1 MGIISWLLFGLIAG
15 VIAKAIHPGNDPGG
29 WIVTIIIGIL
39 GSVVGGW
46 IGSSI
51 LGWGDVNGW
60 NFKSFALS
68 VIGAVILLW
77 IYGMI
82 KRKPSKS

>member
-15 VIAKAIHPGNDPGG
+15 VIAKALHPGKDPGG

-46 IGSSI
+46 IGSSV
-51 LGWGDVNGW
+51 LGWGDVSGW
-60 NFKSFALS
+60 NFKSFALAI
-68 VIGAVILLW
+68 VGAIILLW

-82 KRKPSKS
+82 KRKSPNT

>member
-1 MGIISWLLFGLIAG
+1 MGIISWLVFGLIAG
-15 VIAKAIHPGNDPGG
+15 VIAKALHPGKDPGG

-46 IGSSI
+46 IGSSL

-60 NFKSFALS
+60 SFKSFALA
-68 VIGAVILLW
+68 VVGAIILLW

-82 KRKPSKS
+82 KRKSPDT

>member
-15 VIAKAIHPGNDPGG
+15 VIAKALHPGKDPGG

-46 IGSSI
+46 IGASL

-60 NFKSFALS
+60 NFKSFALA
-68 VIGAVILLW
+68 VIGAIILLW

-82 KRKPSKS
+82 KRKSPNT